1 MVVDDNVI
9 KTIRQD
15 FPLLKQTVN
24 QKPLVYL
31 DNGAT
36 TQKPSAV
43 IDALRHY
50 YTHDNANVHRGV
62 YSLSERATTAF
73 ENARRTVQQ
82 FINAKQAHEI
92 IFTSGTTEGINL
104 VAHCFSQLNIKAG
117 DEIVISAMEHHSNI
131 VPWQIVCERVG
142 AVLKIIPVNDQ
153 GELDVATYYQ
163 LLTPRTKL
171 VGLIHVSN
179 VLGTINP
186 VKLLIDAAHQL
197 QIPVLLDGAQA
208 VAHLPVD
215 VQALDCDFYVFSA
228 HKLYGPTGVGVLYGK
243 SHWLEAMPPY
253 QSGGD
258 MIRQVSF
265 AKTDYAGLP
274 YKFEA
279 GTPNIA
285 GVIGLAAAIEYVQHI
300 GFENISAHEHAL
312 THYAIQQLQSIP
324 GIKIFG
330 PVKERAA
337 VIAFVMTQAHP
348 HDIGTIL
355 DSDGVAI
362 RAGHH
367 CAMPLMERFQ
377 VPAMVRASFAIYN
390 NLADI
395 DRLCAGLYKVIE
407 IFG

>member
-1 MVVDDNVI
+1 MIVNEI
-9 KTIRQD
+9 EAIRQD
-15 FPLLKQTVN
+15 FPLLKQTVHH
-24 QKPLVYL
+24 QPLVYL
-31 DNGAT
+31 DSGAT
-36 TQKPSAV
+36 TQKPSVV

-62 YSLSERATTAF
+62 YMLSERATAAF
-73 ENARRTVQQ
+73 ENARCIVQQ
-82 FINAKQAHEI
+82 FINAKHSHEI
-92 IFTSGTTEGINL
+92 IFTSGTTAAINL
-104 VAHCFSQLNIKAG
+104 VAQCFGQLKVVAG

-131 VPWQIVCERVG
+131 VPWQILCERVG
-142 AVLKIIPVNDQ
+142 AVLKIIPVDDN
-153 GELDVATYYQ
+153 GELDLTTYYQ

-186 VKLLIDAAHQL
+186 VKSMIAAAHQL

-208 VAHLPVD
+208 VAHMPVD
-215 VQALDCDFYVFSA
+215 VQALDCDFYTFSA

-265 AKTDYAGLP
+265 AKTEYAGLP

-285 GVIGLAAAIEYVQHI
+285 GVIGLGVAIEYVQQI
-300 GFENISAHEHAL
+300 GFENIVAAEQAL
-312 THYAIQQLQSIP
+312 TTYATQQLQAIP

-330 PVKERAA
+330 QAKEKAA
-337 VIAFVMTQAHP
+337 VIAFVMQQAHP

-355 DSDGVAI
+355 DSEGVAV

-367 CAMPLMERFQ
+367 CAMPLMQRFQ
-377 VPAMVRASFAIYN
+377 VPAMVRASFGIYN
-390 NLADI
+390 NFADI